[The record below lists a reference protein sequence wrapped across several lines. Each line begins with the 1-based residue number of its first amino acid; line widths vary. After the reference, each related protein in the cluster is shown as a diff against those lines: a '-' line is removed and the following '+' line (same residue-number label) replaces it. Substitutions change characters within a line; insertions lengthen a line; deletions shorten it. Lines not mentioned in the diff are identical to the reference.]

1 MGQRE
6 GGNLRLQHVRVLE
19 DWRIDMNKFNEAA
32 APFNVDAAADADRTA
47 TLSEVAERLRDCLEE
62 LDRLQVWR
70 VGAHVSQAISDL
82 EVEICN
88 SL

>member
-1 MGQRE
+1 MSVADVTFTSTAIARTE
-6 GGNLRLQHVRVLE
+6 GLAGMDKLNDVSGRFE
-19 DWRIDMNKFNEAA
+19 
-32 APFNVDAAADADRTA
+32 VDPATDNRTA
-47 TLSEVAERLRDCLEE
+47 SLSEVADKLRDCLEE

-82 EVEICN
+82 EVEICG

>member
-1 MGQRE
+1 MDKLNDVSSR
-6 GGNLRLQHVRVLE
+6 
-19 DWRIDMNKFNEAA
+19 F
-32 APFNVDAAADADRTA
+32 DADGAPAHNRTA
-47 TLSEVAERLRDCLEE
+47 SLSEVAERLRDCLEE
-62 LDRLQVWR
+62 LDRLQSWR

>member
-1 MGQRE
+1 MD
-6 GGNLRLQHVRVLE
+6 NLH
-19 DWRIDMNKFNEAA
+19 DA
-32 APFNVDAAADADRTA
+32 APRLEADGIAAHHRSAS
-47 TLSEVAERLRDCLEE
+47 LSEVAERLRDCLEE

-82 EVEICN
+82 EIEICD

>member
-1 MGQRE
+1 MDKLNDATTPFDVDG
-6 GGNLRLQHVRVLE
+6 
-19 DWRIDMNKFNEAA
+19 AA
-32 APFNVDAAADADRTA
+32 AKNRTA
-47 TLSEVAERLRDCLEE
+47 SLSEVAERLRDCLEE

>member
-1 MGQRE
+1 M
-6 GGNLRLQHVRVLE
+6 
-19 DWRIDMNKFNEAA
+19 DKFN
-32 APFNVDAAADADRTA
+32 DAATSFQVDGASAHNRTA
-47 TLSEVAERLRDCLEE
+47 AMSEVAEKLRDCLEE

-70 VGAHVSQAISDL
+70 VGAHVSQALSEL

>member
-1 MGQRE
+1 MDKLNDASSRFEVDG
-6 GGNLRLQHVRVLE
+6 
-19 DWRIDMNKFNEAA
+19 AA
-32 APFNVDAAADADRTA
+32 AKNRTA
-47 TLSEVAERLRDCLEE
+47 SLSDVAERLRDCLEE
-62 LDRLQVWR
+62 LDRMQVWR

>member
-1 MGQRE
+1 MDKI
-6 GGNLRLQHVRVLE
+6 N
-19 DWRIDMNKFNEAA
+19 DATT
-32 APFNVDAAADADRTA
+32 PFQAHSAADSDRTA
-47 TLSEVAERLRDCLEE
+47 SLSEVAERLRDCLEE

>member
-1 MGQRE
+1 MEKLNDVSAQF
-6 GGNLRLQHVRVLE
+6 QA
-19 DWRIDMNKFNEAA
+19 EAA
-32 APFNVDAAADADRTA
+32 MPANRTA
-47 TLSEVAERLRDCLEE
+47 SLSEVAERLRDCLEE
-62 LDRLQVWR
+62 LDRLQSWR

>member
-1 MGQRE
+1 MDKLNDVSGRFE
-6 GGNLRLQHVRVLE
+6 VE
-19 DWRIDMNKFNEAA
+19 
-32 APFNVDAAADADRTA
+32 PPADNRTA
-47 TLSEVAERLRDCLEE
+47 ALSEVAEKLRDCLEE

-82 EVEICN
+82 EVEICS

>member
-1 MGQRE
+1 MDKLNDASPRFEVDG
-6 GGNLRLQHVRVLE
+6 
-19 DWRIDMNKFNEAA
+19 AA
-32 APFNVDAAADADRTA
+32 AQNRTA
-47 TLSEVAERLRDCLEE
+47 SLSEVAERLRDCLEE

>member
-1 MGQRE
+1 M
-6 GGNLRLQHVRVLE
+6 
-19 DWRIDMNKFNEAA
+19 DKFN
-32 APFNVDAAADADRTA
+32 DAATAFQADGDALHNRTA
-47 TLSEVAERLRDCLEE
+47 SLSEVAERLRDCLEE

>member
-1 MGQRE
+1 MMRVADVTFTSTATAPGQK
-6 GGNLRLQHVRVLE
+6 GLAGMDKLN
-19 DWRIDMNKFNEAA
+19 
-32 APFNVDAAADADRTA
+32 DASGRFEVEQTADNRTA
-47 TLSEVAERLRDCLEE
+47 SLSEVAEKLRDCLEE

-82 EVEICN
+82 EVEICG

>member
-1 MGQRE
+1 M
-6 GGNLRLQHVRVLE
+6 
-19 DWRIDMNKFNEAA
+19 DKFNDVSQR
-32 APFNVDAAADADRTA
+32 FDVDGLAQNRTA
-47 TLSEVAERLRDCLEE
+47 SLSEVAEKLRDCLEE

-82 EVEICN
+82 EVEICA

>member
-1 MGQRE
+1 M
-6 GGNLRLQHVRVLE
+6 
-19 DWRIDMNKFNEAA
+19 DKFNDAVT
-32 APFNVDAAADADRTA
+32 PFQVDAAASQNRTA
-47 TLSEVAERLRDCLEE
+47 SLSEVAERLRDCLEE
-62 LDRLQVWR
+62 LDRLQIWR

>member
-1 MGQRE
+1 MDKLNEASARFE
-6 GGNLRLQHVRVLE
+6 
-19 DWRIDMNKFNEAA
+19 IDGAA
-32 APFNVDAAADADRTA
+32 APNRTA
-47 TLSEVAERLRDCLEE
+47 SLSEVAERLRDCLEE

>member
-1 MGQRE
+1 MDE
-6 GGNLRLQHVRVLE
+6 LN
-19 DWRIDMNKFNEAA
+19 DA
-32 APFNVDAAADADRTA
+32 APRFEADGPAAVAGADRTA
-47 TLSEVAERLRDCLEE
+47 SLSEVAERLRDCLEE